1 MTNKTILSTL
11 IIIACTTACLSFLFH
26 QHQHALI
33 TDDQYLATLYPLL
46 PANKRDQIS
55 TAHLNFYYHPMP
67 ESIAD
72 ELKHFKPTKPAQKN
86 GLYCLS
92 WMNACGNM
100 PLGTIFRNTYPKQKT
115 QAAPLIEVMHYGWYN
130 EPGIFFYHATGTGIF
145 LSVGKTLIA
154 RNKVDALRQLGLSNL
169 QILAISNYYISSPPH
184 PRFQHTYVH
193 IKAYAKSH
201 HLNFETALKQVM
213 NHIIENDDYPL
224 NRIANSSSYD
234 FQLYQLCRQNHY
246 STIELTHSPND
257 NGGWGDEILDC
268 RTSFRQPLM
277 ARWKQEKTYLKQCDP
292 LNLKHC
298 QPCDAEL
305 PITPY
310 LKCRQSPIA

>member
-1 MTNKTILSTL
+1 MI
-11 IIIACTTACLSFLFH
+11 TTYLSFLRH
-26 QHQHALI
+26 SHTNQPINDH
-33 TDDQYLATLYPLL
+33 QYLAIHYPLL
-46 PANKRDQIS
+46 PANKRDRIS
-55 TAHLNFYYHPMP
+55 IAHLNFYYHPMP
-67 ESIAD
+67 QSIAA
-72 ELKHFKPTKPAQKN
+72 ELKHFQPSRPAKKN

-100 PLGTIFRNTYPKQKT
+100 PQGTIFRNIYPTEKIT
-115 QAAPLIEVMHYGWYN
+115 TAPLVEVMHYGWYN
-130 EPGIFFYHATGTGIF
+130 EPGIFFYRAKGTGIF
-145 LSVGKTLIA
+145 LAMGKTLVA
-154 RNKVDALRQLGLSNL
+154 RNKADALRQLGLSNL

-224 NRIANSSSYD
+224 NRIADSSNYD

-246 STIELTHSPND
+246 STIELTHSPNP
-257 NGGWGDEILDC
+257 NGGWSDEIMDC

-277 ARWKQEKTYLKQCDP
+277 ARWRGEKKYLKQCDP

-298 QPCDAEL
+298 QPCNAHL
-305 PITPY
+305 PIAPY
-310 LKCRQSPIA
+310 LSCQPS